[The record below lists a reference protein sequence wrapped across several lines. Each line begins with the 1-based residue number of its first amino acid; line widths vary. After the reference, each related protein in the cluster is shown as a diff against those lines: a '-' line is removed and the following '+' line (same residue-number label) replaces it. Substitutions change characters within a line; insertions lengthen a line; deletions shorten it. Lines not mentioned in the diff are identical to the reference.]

1 LAGRLRVVRIHYMVP
16 HDGGRPI
23 PNLVEPDIELAASLF
38 DRLSDATRRGRGIV
52 RDSYGAGEQAAHD
65 IMRSAAETIGLEV
78 SLDAIGNLTMTLPG
92 RDRSAQRI
100 IIGSHLDSVP
110 QGGNYD
116 GAAGVVAGLCAVA
129 ALKGA
134 GVEPRCDISV
144 MGIRAEESAWFDI
157 AYLGSGGAFGLLDPA
172 CLSIPRSDNG
182 CSLESTLIER
192 GFDPQAIRE
201 RRRLLDP
208 SQILAYLELHIEQG
222 PTLVA
227 EGLPA
232 AVVTGVRG
240 CKRFRNARCIGQYA
254 HSGAVNRPHRH
265 DAVAATVALLHHL
278 ETIWLQQ
285 EDAGADLVVTSGE
298 LFTDPAMHGPSR
310 IAGETRFVLDVR
322 SVSDATMNAVA
333 AEARRAAAQ
342 IGDAYRVAFD
352 LGTTSDSP
360 PAIMDNR
367 LRKSLMSVL
376 DHPFEMPSGAGH
388 DAAVFA
394 QQGIPTGMIFVRN
407 ENGSHN
413 PDEAMALDDFAV
425 ATRALIDLL
434 LRFPF

>member
-1 LAGRLRVVRIHYMVP
+1 M
-16 HDGGRPI
+16 
-23 PNLVEPDIELAASLF
+23 AASLF
-38 DRLSDATRRGRGIV
+38 DRLSAATRRGRGIV

-65 IMRSAAETIGLEV
+65 IMRSAAESIGLEV
-78 SLDAIGNLTMTLPG
+78 SIDAIGNLMMTLPG
-92 RDRSAQRI
+92 RDRDAQRI

-116 GAAGVVAGLCAVA
+116 GAAGVVAGLCVVS
-129 ALKGA
+129 ALKRV
-134 GVEPRCDISV
+134 GVDPRGDVSV

-172 CLSIPRSDNG
+172 CLSIPRSDTG
-182 CSLESTLIER
+182 RSLESTLIER

-201 RRRLLDP
+201 RRTLLDP
-208 SQILAYLELHIEQG
+208 SKIRAYLELHIEQG

-232 AVVTGVRG
+232 AVVTGIRG

-278 ETIWLQQ
+278 ESIWLQH

-298 LFTDPAMHGPSR
+298 LFTDPAMHGPSK
-310 IAGETRFVLDVR
+310 IAGETHFVLDVR
-322 SVSDATMNAVA
+322 SVSDATMDAVA
-333 AEARRAAAQ
+333 TEAREAAAR
-342 IGDAYRVAFD
+342 IGAAYRVTFE
-352 LGTTSDSP
+352 LGATSDSP
-360 PAIMDNR
+360 AAVMDER
-367 LRKSLMSVL
+367 LRASLLGRL
-376 DHPFEMPSGAGH
+376 DRPFEMPSGAGH
-388 DAAVFA
+388 DAAIFA
-394 QQGIPTGMIFVRN
+394 KLGIPTAMIFVRN

-413 PDEAMALDDFAV
+413 PDEAMTLDDFAV
-425 ATRALIDLL
+425 ATQAMIGLL
-434 LRFPF
+434 LQETS